1 MTAEHNE
8 ERHLGTGKVTG
19 AYGGFRQ
26 VEARPAVPP
35 GLGGVGAEALP
46 IWFAALIASS
56 CQARGNGQ
64 DHDVSWDCESGRALY
79 RNDGAEAEFIHPFG
93 VCLQGGHTLSVT
105 WFPGETEYT
114 FEVFRNLEHCA

>member
-1 MTAEHNE
+1 MTAEHD
-8 ERHLGTGKVTG
+8 ERRRGMTGKVAS

-26 VEARPAVPP
+26 VEARPAAPR

-56 CQARGNGQ
+56 CQARTNGQ
-64 DHDVSWDCESGRALY
+64 DHAVSWNCESGRALY
-79 RNDGAEAEFIHPFG
+79 RNDGTEPELIHPFG
-93 VCLQGGHTLSVT
+93 VCLLGGHTLSVT